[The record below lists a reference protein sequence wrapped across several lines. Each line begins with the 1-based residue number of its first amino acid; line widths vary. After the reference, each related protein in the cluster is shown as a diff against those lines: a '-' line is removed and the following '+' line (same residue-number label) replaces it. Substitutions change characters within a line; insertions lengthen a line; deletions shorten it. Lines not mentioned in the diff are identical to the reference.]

1 MKLDLLRGDHMLAG
15 RWSVDE
21 VTTDSPISKAGIEI
35 KDVLMKIARE
45 DVSIVNPS
53 LAEVEAKLKKVILLQ
68 SFQTES
74 CAPDFPVDFLV
85 CRRSRLAIRLICN
98 SIEST
103 WVVF

>member
-21 VTTDSPISKAGIEI
+21 VTKDSPISKAGIEI

-68 SFQTES
+68 SFQPRAVRPISPLTFS
-74 CAPDFPVDFLV
+74 YVAGQGW
-85 CRRSRLAIRLICN
+85 RSG
-98 SIEST
+98 
-103 WVVF
+103 